1 MYRPEILS
9 QARDMFPEEYQ
20 GAFLAAE
27 LLDQT
32 AEGKYGQAVGT
43 IREIRKLLP
52 GLDGVMKPYL
62 QWIDEQLKRQE
73 QESRQA
79 AGEFQV
85 LAKQIKLRLRSLLD
99 AGQDQAA
106 LAVAGQLQA
115 LLPEDEE
122 IRQIIEKLSRMG

>member
-1 MYRPEILS
+1 M
-9 QARDMFPEEYQ
+9 
-20 GAFLAAE
+20 
-27 LLDQT
+27 
-32 AEGKYGQAVGT
+32 GT